1 MTDRPVI
8 YEVTCSIAADLC
20 EEFEIFMCG
29 QHIPDILSSGQFSSA
44 SFAASTP
51 GRYRISYTA
60 HDRAALDRYLSRF
73 ADGLRADLAGR
84 FPTGV
89 QVTREE
95 WTILHR
101 IEVAKT

>member
-1 MTDRPVI
+1 MNDRPVT

-29 QHIPDILSSGQFSSA
+29 RHIPEILSSGLFTSA

-51 GRYRISYTA
+51 GRYRIRYAA
-60 HDRAALDRYLSRF
+60 HDRTALDRYLSTF
-73 ADGLRADLAGR
+73 ADGLRTDFADR

-89 QVTREE
+89 LVTREE
-95 WTILHR
+95 WTILR
-101 IEVAKT
+101 RFEAAKT